1 MTLDGK
7 RIMPKEPMLRI
18 VIRVPALSL
27 AVPSAFKGTVRLKLF
42 NGRVLLAM
50 TQRLS
55 SINTV
60 ICETETQRIGI
71 TDSER
76 NDACVC
82 VHSEF
87 GDF

>member
-18 VIRVPALSL
+18 VIRVPALS
-27 AVPSAFKGTVRLKLF
+27 SAFKGTVRLKFF